1 MSNTE
6 NDLFPEII
14 VNKNAKEYVETD
26 EEEEEEPLHEQ
37 NEVEVEE
44 AKVDPPKVE
53 KEIPAKRVRK
63 KKEIFQGV
71 EEVPPNGEQE
81 KEEPSK
87 ESVQRRSKKPVSKQ
101 QLDHLAKARVKA
113 LEAKKKKKEER
124 LKNPTPE
131 PTKPKPMYSVSNIAR
146 EFKDEDVDKL
156 IDRYKQR
163 RKAKKQAQK
172 VEEDTKKLIQSHYS
186 IGEAPAKTNY
196 TMSDFF

>member
-1 MSNTE
+1 MLKN
-6 NDLFPEII
+6 N
-14 VNKNAKEYVETD
+14 NAKEYVETD
-26 EEEEEEPLHEQ
+26 EEEEEEPFSPQ
-37 NEVEVEE
+37 NEVEEV
-44 AKVDPPKVE
+44 ATLDPPKVE

-71 EEVPPNGEQE
+71 EEAPPQPVPQ
-81 KEEPSK
+81 EEPKK
-87 ESVQRRSKKPVSKQ
+87 EPVKRRPKKPVSKQ

-124 LKNPTPE
+124 LKNPTLE
-131 PTKPKPMYSVSNIAR
+131 PNKPKPMYSVSNIAR

-156 IDRYKQR
+156 IDSYKQR
-163 RKAKKQAQK
+163 RKAKKAAKK
-172 VEEDTKKLIQSHYS
+172 VEEDTRKLIQSHHS